1 MSALPNPPP
10 SPEGDARQ
18 GEPDRPRGVRLPS
31 GLVVLLL
38 LASAAAMWLA
48 IYLLIKPE

>member
-1 MSALPNPPP
+1 MSAVPNPPP
-10 SPEGDARQ
+10 SPGGDARQ
-18 GEPDRPRGVRLPS
+18 RETERPQGVRLPS

-48 IYLLIKPE
+48 IYLLIRGE